1 MKIGLNLLYLLP
13 GIVGGTET
21 YAAGLLNGLSKV
33 DGENEYL
40 VFVNLDSASWP
51 ISGRETFGVF
61 SVP

>member
-1 MKIGLNLLYLLP
+1 M
-13 GIVGGTET
+13 GGTET

-40 VFVNLDSASWP
+40 VFVNLESASWP